1 MYFGKEVKRA
11 IDDYNKSTDP
21 IEKEIIYSKTIYPA
35 LSKLVENNIYKH
47 INQKT
52 GIYYYGL
59 NSYSDLKHEF
69 VVHLNDQLFRYSP
82 ERGNAFSYFNRINI
96 HHIYSFLNDLT
107 KSRNTCQITIDRDD
121 YGNSELNIIDKHRD
135 LDKEMETESIE
146 DDLSDFCQKWS
157 KWGIAHI
164 DFLFSYKRDRKIANA
179 IFNLFLNCE
188 SIDIYNKKALYIMI
202 REQVETK
209 TQYITS
215 VIKTLKKL
223 QKDMW
228 VEYQKN
234 GTRYWYK
241 FILIDNEEK

>member
-1 MYFGKEVKRA
+1 MYFGKEVKKA
-11 IDDYNKSTDP
+11 IDEYNRSNNP
-21 IEKEIIYSKTIYPA
+21 IEKELIYSKTIYPA

-52 GIYYYGL
+52 GIFYYGL

-69 VVHLNDQLFRYSP
+69 IVHLNDQLFRYSP
-82 ERGNAFSYFNRINI
+82 EKGNAFSYFNRINI
-96 HHIYSFLNDLT
+96 HHIYSFLNELT
-107 KSRNTCQITIDRDD
+107 KMRNTTGTEDDRYDRT
-121 YGNSELNIIDKHRD
+121 GPNVF
-135 LDKEMETESIE
+135 DKEFDVEIVE
-146 DDLSDFCQKWS
+146 DEDSSDIRDFCHLWS
-157 KWGIAHI
+157 KWGINHLE
-164 DFLFSYKRDRKIANA
+164 FLFSSKRDQKIANA

-202 REQVETK
+202 REQVDTK

-228 VEYQKN
+228 CEYQRN
-234 GTRYWYK
+234 GTRYWYRY
-241 FILIDNEEK
+241 ILIDNEEK